1 LARVPYLDPI
11 DVAPEYQ
18 DFFESLKR
26 DGQMFNLHRTMAH
39 APHLMRQRSP
49 FARALNSAAENQ
61 VSRATKELA
70 LLVIGLLTRCSYEY
84 HHHCAIG
91 LRSGLSA
98 EQIRAVPFY
107 GVDPIFSESEKALMR
122 YAEEMT
128 RDVQVSDETFLE
140 LQRHFTPSQIV
151 EITLSISH
159 YNGTVRYLEALCVRP
174 GDGGI

>member
-1 LARVPYLDPI
+1 LARVPHLDPS
-11 DVAPEYQ
+11 DVAPEYREY
-18 DFFESLKR
+18 FEGLKR
-26 DGQMFNLHRTMAH
+26 DGQLFNLHRTMAH

-49 FARALNSAAENQ
+49 FARALNSASENQ
-61 VSRATKELA
+61 VDRATKELA

-91 LRSGLSA
+91 IRSGLSQ
-98 EQIRAVPFY
+98 EQIMAVPFY
-107 GVDPIFSESEKALMR
+107 DVDPIFSAREKSLMR

-128 RDVQVSDETFLE
+128 TNVQVSDETFAE
-140 LQRHFTPSQIV
+140 LQRHFTPAQIV
-151 EITLSISH
+151 EVTLSISH